1 MKKTKSSILI
11 IVLYLFYSLIGI
23 IAKHNA
29 MTSAP
34 ASISF
39 FSLLA
44 LQLLC
49 LFIFA
54 LGWQYILKIST
65 LSKAYAFKGTVVLW
79 GMLFARFIFK
89 ESITFNNIIGSII
102 IAMGIGVL
110 MNEN

>member
-79 GMLFARFIFK
+79 GMLFARFK
-89 ESITFNNIIGSII
+89 SISLAQSGYLQNILPSQSK
-102 IAMGIGVL
+102 
-110 MNEN
+110 NE